1 MISTKSKNTE
11 QYDKLKTRV
20 NSALADVDKLCET
33 TPTPAYGA
41 APDPNILKVLL
52 QECEDSAFW

>member
-1 MISTKSKNTE
+1 MISSKNKGTG

-20 NSALADVDKLCET
+20 NDALTAVDKLCET

-52 QECEDSAFW
+52 